1 MKRISLSER
10 LGEKSNRDVT
20 RLYAGLTVFEY
31 IRGTQGL
38 GSSEKSMVA
47 RFCFLLRRLK
57 AADLG
62 LHPAMCHT
70 VMEIVMS
77 GLAGAEEI
85 LYELLIEPIYRIQK
99 EKEEKRHDHS
109 LCAERDSDG
118 PDQDDHGGREF
129 QTP

>member
-1 MKRISLSER
+1 MKRISLNER
-10 LGEKSNRDVT
+10 LGEKSNRDVV
-20 RLYAGLTVFEY
+20 RLFAGLTVFEY
-31 IRGTQGL
+31 IRGTQEPG
-38 GSSEKSMVA
+38 GSEKSMVA

-70 VMEIVMS
+70 VMEVVMS
-77 GLAGAEEI
+77 GFAGAEEI
-85 LYELLIEPIYRIQK
+85 LYELLIEPIYRIQM
-99 EKEEKRHDHS
+99 EKEEMRHDHS
-109 LCAERDSDG
+109 LCAEGDSGG